1 MARVIQG
8 HRMTLGGLASR
19 RTMNSTHILE
29 TGADSGIS
37 ASPGLLRIS
46 WGWKAV
52 LVQKELNNEDR
63 RLAVWD
69 ADAAPYIAST

>member
-1 MARVIQG
+1 
-8 HRMTLGGLASR
+8 
-19 RTMNSTHILE
+19 MNSTHIPE

-46 WGWKAV
+46 WGWEAV
-52 LVQKELNNEDR
+52 LVQKELNNEDE

-69 ADAAPYIAST
+69 EDAAPYTAST